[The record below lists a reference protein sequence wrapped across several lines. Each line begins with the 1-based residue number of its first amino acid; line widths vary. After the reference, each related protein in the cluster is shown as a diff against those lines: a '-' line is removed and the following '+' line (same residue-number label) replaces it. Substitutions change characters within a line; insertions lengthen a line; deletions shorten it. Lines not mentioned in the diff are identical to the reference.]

1 MKISIIMPVYNCEKY
16 LDIAIRSIER
26 QSFHDWE
33 LLLIDDGSTDNSG
46 EICEKWGK
54 NDSRISVFHQINRGV
69 SAARNWGLR
78 KADGNYI
85 FFMDADDYISDNFL
99 QDVSESIQRYNADII
114 LVNAKRFFDKDC
126 FKPPEIKLSQ
136 NLSEEYLHRLLM
148 CGFVREACFKVCKS
162 SLIGHES
169 FDEKLKSAEDLD
181 YMAEILKNC
190 KTVACTKDSFYYY
203 NKMNMKSI
211 THQNQSAEFFM
222 NNFIAWHHFW
232 ENSTAFHWEEM
243 DERLPEYY
251 LAQCMYYA
259 LKVLNLQKTRRLKQE
274 DDYRNISLFI
284 KKHIKPF
291 LLSYD
296 TSHRMLIFSE
306 YYYLYETLRLSWLIC
321 GGISG
326 IPKTRVIRGACKLYC
341 LNCEME
347 VLTEKEKDDLKEFV
361 VLIKKDK
368 RYAKLSLGQSGT
380 LWLVSMGLDS
390 LLRFKGKSLLN

>member
-69 SAARNWGLR
+69 SAARNWGLK

-136 NLSEEYLHRLLM
+136 NLSEDYLHRLLR
-148 CGFVREACFKVCKS
+148 CGFLREAWFKVCKS
-162 SLIGHES
+162 SLIGHE
-169 FDEKLKSAEDLD
+169 FFNEKLKSAEDLD
-181 YMAEILKNC
+181 YMAEILKSC

-203 NKMNMKSI
+203 NKM
-211 THQNQSAEFFM
+211 Q
-222 NNFIAWHHFW
+222 
-232 ENSTAFHWEEM
+232 
-243 DERLPEYY
+243 
-251 LAQCMYYA
+251 
-259 LKVLNLQKTRRLKQE
+259 
-274 DDYRNISLFI
+274 
-284 KKHIKPF
+284 
-291 LLSYD
+291 
-296 TSHRMLIFSE
+296 TSF
-306 YYYLYETLRLSWLIC
+306 T
-321 GGISG
+321 
-326 IPKTRVIRGACKLYC
+326 
-341 LNCEME
+341 
-347 VLTEKEKDDLKEFV
+347 F
-361 VLIKKDK
+361 
-368 RYAKLSLGQSGT
+368 
-380 LWLVSMGLDS
+380 
-390 LLRFKGKSLLN
+390 

>member
-16 LDIAIRSIER
+16 LDMAIRSIEQ

-46 EICEKWGK
+46 KICEKWKK
-54 NDSRISVFHQINRGV
+54 NDSRISAFHQINRGV

-78 KADGNYI
+78 KAAGNYI

-126 FKPPEIKLSQ
+126 FKPAEIE
-136 NLSEEYLHRLLM
+136 LSEDLSGDYLHRLLM
-148 CGFVREACFKVCKS
+148 CGFIREACFKVCKS
-162 SLIGHES
+162 SLIGHE
-169 FDEKLKSAEDLD
+169 FFNERLKSAEDLD
-181 YMAEILKNC
+181 YMADILKNC

-203 NKMNMKSI
+203 NKMNTKSI
-211 THQNQSAEFFM
+211 TYQNQSTEFFL

-232 ENSTAFHWEEM
+232 KNSTVFHWEKI

-251 LAQCMYYA
+251 LTQCIYYA
-259 LKVLNLQKTRRLKQE
+259 LKVLNLQKNRTLNHE
-274 DDYRNISLFI
+274 DADGDISLFV
-284 KKHIKPF
+284 KKHIKSF
-291 LLSYD
+291 LSGYD
-296 TSHRMLIFSE
+296 TSHRLLIFSE

-347 VLTEKEKDDLKEFV
+347 VLSEKEKDDLKEFV

-380 LWLVSMGLDS
+380 LWLASMGLDS
-390 LLRFKGKSLLN
+390 LLRFKGKSLLK

>member
-16 LDIAIRSIER
+16 LDIAIHSIER

-46 EICEKWGK
+46 KICEKWGK

-78 KADGNYI
+78 RVSGNYI

-99 QDVSESIQRYNADII
+99 QDVSESIDRYNADII

-126 FKPPEIKLSQ
+126 FKPAEIELSQ
-136 NLSEEYLHRLLM
+136 DLSGDYLHRLLM
-148 CGFVREACFKVCKS
+148 CGFIREACFKVCKS
-162 SLIGHES
+162 SLIGHE
-169 FDEKLKSAEDLD
+169 FFNERLKSAEDLD
-181 YMAEILKNC
+181 YMADILKNC
-190 KTVACTKDSFYYY
+190 KTVACTQNSFYYY
-203 NKMNMKSI
+203 NKMNTESI
-211 THQNQSAEFFM
+211 THLDNSVEFFI
-222 NNFIAWHHFW
+222 NNFMAWNHFLKY
-232 ENSTAFHWEEM
+232 SIVFHWERI
-243 DERLPEYY
+243 DARLPDYY

-259 LKVLNLQKTRRLKQE
+259 FKVLNLKNSETIKQE
-274 DDYRNISLFI
+274 DTYGNISLFVKNHI
-284 KKHIKPF
+284 KKF
-291 LLSYD
+291 LSCYD
-296 TSHRMLIFSE
+296 KNHSMLIFSE
-306 YYYLYETLRLSWLIC
+306 YYYLYEALRLSWLIC

-326 IPKTRVIRGACKLYC
+326 MPKTRVIRGACKLYC

-347 VLTEKEKDDLKEFV
+347 VLSEKEKDDLKEFV

-380 LWLVSMGLDS
+380 LWLASMGLDS
-390 LLRFKGKSLLN
+390 LLRFKGKSLLK